1 MKLPI
6 EYKITSEDDSGESNW
21 TYHEIRLSCIES
33 CIYMW
38 LMERKTVSYNRIN
51 SLLQRH
57 LFAVIEGKVKRHAA
71 KLGNHDTNN
80 IEWDFYEE
88 YDDDEDFEPFT
99 CTLPRE
105 VERMIR
111 EGMQRLTDESFD
123 DIEKMIENW
132 KKDHKNVGD

>member
-6 EYKITSEDDSGESNW
+6 QYRIKSEDDSCESNW
-21 TYHEIRLSCIES
+21 TYHEIRLNCIES

-38 LMERKTVSYNRIN
+38 LLERKVVSYNRVN

-57 LFAVIEGKVKRHAA
+57 LFAVIEGKVKRHVA
-71 KLGNHDTNN
+71 KLGNHGPNN

-105 VERMIR
+105 VERMLR
-111 EGMQRLTDESFD
+111 ECAQRFD
-123 DIEKMIENW
+123 DSAS
-132 KKDHKNVGD
+132 DQ